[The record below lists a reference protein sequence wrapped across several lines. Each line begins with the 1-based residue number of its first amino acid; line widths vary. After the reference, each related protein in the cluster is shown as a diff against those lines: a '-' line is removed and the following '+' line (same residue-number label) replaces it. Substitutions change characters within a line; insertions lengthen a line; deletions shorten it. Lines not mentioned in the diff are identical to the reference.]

1 MKKFY
6 STVSEPTSS
15 EDHEHMPLQPRRS
28 TIDFIRS
35 FARACQSVR
44 NDNMAPELAVVV
56 LN

>member
-15 EDHEHMPLQPRRS
+15 YDSQRMLLQPRRT
-28 TIDFIRS
+28 TIEFIRG

-44 NDNMAPELAVVV
+44 NDNMAPELSVVV

>member
-15 EDHEHMPLQPRRS
+15 YDCRHMPLQPRRS
-28 TIDFIRS
+28 TIEFIRG

-44 NDNMAPELAVVV
+44 NDNLAPELSVVV
-56 LN
+56 IN